1 MKIVKRILIIIAIL
15 IAVPLIAAL
24 FIQKEFT
31 VTREITIS
39 KPKQAV
45 FDYLRLLKNQ
55 DNYNKWVLEDPNV
68 KKEYRGNDGTV
79 GFVEAWES
87 EKVGKGEQTIRKITD
102 GERIDYDIHFIKPME
117 GQANT
122 SLATESLSPTETKVK
137 WVFNGSMHYP
147 MNVMRPFV
155 DKMLGGDLQESLN
168 NLKKQVEK
176 S

>member
-1 MKIVKRILIIIAIL
+1 MKLFKKILIVIVIIIAI
-15 IAVPLIAAL
+15 PLIAAL

-39 KPKQAV
+39 KPKQDV
-45 FDYLRLLKNQ
+45 FNYVRLLKNQ
-55 DNYNKWVLEDPNV
+55 DNYNKWVLEDPKV
-68 KKEYRGNDGTV
+68 KKEYRGTDGQV
-79 GFVEAWES
+79 GFVESWES
-87 EKVGKGEQTIRKITD
+87 DKVGTGEQTIRKITE
-102 GERIDYDIHFIKPME
+102 GERIDYDVHFIKPME

-122 SLATESLSPTETKVK
+122 YLATEAVSPTETKVK

-155 DKMLGGDLQESLN
+155 DKMLGSDLETSLN